1 MLYRRMEPVERV
13 IKAVLDA
20 HAGDVQLLA
29 VQLKASPASV
39 QRWINGDAKPRP
51 AYEAKLRKIY
61 GEIGAESSVLRE
73 DPPLYRVTPHHPM
86 ITEAVDATLKSI
98 REVLHKRGQLSSR
111 SQALD
116 ELSKL
121 LFAHVQGQRSGK
133 GGISRQTVG
142 IPDKGLAIQ
151 LKRFVD
157 ETIHSSLPESLA
169 HNVDRRDFELRLKP
183 QEDELAAELIEC
195 FATLQ
200 RQTSSFNFSGFDIL
214 NEVFGKFLS
223 DSFIDEKELGQ
234 YLTPPEVVRFM
245 VGLAISGF
253 SPEQLKT
260 ICDPK
265 HCSEFGLILDPSCG
279 VASFFAEVVHQ
290 LKGKVDESTQDH
302 SMRESWLKTIL
313 GQVIVGIDKS
323 ERMVRLALTNLAMF
337 GFPMARLHL
346 SNSLARTGP
355 DGRLTDSLVGKVQLI
370 LTNPPF
376 GATFQGNDLVKYKIA
391 TQWSRRLPGKIDSEI
406 LFVERY
412 LDWLAPG
419 GQLIAVVPDSILTNK
434 AVFEDLRRGIA
445 DQIDLCSV
453 ISLPSVTF
461 GVAGTTTKTSVL
473 HIRKKR
479 EATGGTHRT
488 AFAICQDIGF
498 TVATKAN
505 QRTKIVQGEGD
516 LPRILDEIIAPVAQS
531 TSVRWLEDADILER
545 WDAQHHASLSAE
557 VELRIGRKAKGDLC
571 VSDIAELVDERADPR
586 RWGAKQFN
594 YIEISDI
601 DTQTCVVY
609 SNSIDAS
616 ATPSRARKL
625 VKEGDVLVS
634 TVRPE
639 RGAVGVVGTHQDGS
653 VCTTGL
659 AVLRPTGIDSL
670 TLAYLLKTEFV
681 VTQLMRNNVGI
692 AYPAINE
699 SCLPGV
705 LLPVQKGDLPKLEK
719 LAREIATAEEQ
730 LHRFRGEFNK
740 SICEV
745 GSEWRQ
751 STVNPDSKPH
761 PTSQTTSRRQSR
773 KSDSGSHAPETFQ
786 LVAGHTA

>member
-1 MLYRRMEPVERV
+1 MT
-13 IKAVLDA
+13 KAVLDA
-20 HAGDVQLLA
+20 HAGDVHLLA

-39 QRWINGDAKPRP
+39 QRWVKGDAKPRP
-51 AYEAKLRKIY
+51 AYEAMLRKIY
-61 GEIGAESSVLRE
+61 GEIGAEASVLRE
-73 DPPLYRVTPHHPM
+73 DSPLYRVTPHHPM
-86 ITEAVDATLKSI
+86 ITEAVDMTLKSI
-98 REVLHKRGQLSSR
+98 REILHKRGRLSSR

-121 LFAHVQGQRSGK
+121 LFAHVEGQRNGR
-133 GGISRQTVG
+133 GGISIQTIG
-142 IPDKGLAIQ
+142 MPERGLANQ

-157 ETIHSSLPESLA
+157 DTIRSSLPESLA
-169 HNVDRRDFELRLKP
+169 HNVDQRDFELRLKP
-183 QEDELAAELIEC
+183 EEDELAAELIEC

-245 VGLAISGF
+245 VGLAINGF
-253 SPEQLKT
+253 SSSELKA

-265 HCSEFGLILDPSCG
+265 RCSDFGLILDPSCG
-279 VASFFAEVVHQ
+279 VASFFAEIVHQ
-290 LKGKVDESTQDH
+290 LKDRVSEGTQDA
-302 SMRESWLKTIL
+302 SMRETWLKTIL

-346 SNSLARTGP
+346 ANSLARTGP
-355 DGRLTDSLVGKVQLI
+355 DGKLTDSLTGKVKLI

-376 GATFQGNDLVKYKIA
+376 GASFQGNDLVKYKIA
-391 TQWSRRLPGKIDSEI
+391 THWSRRLPGRIDSEI

-434 AVFEDLRRGIA
+434 AVFQDLRRGIA
-445 DQIDLCSV
+445 GQIDLCS
-453 ISLPSVTF
+453 ITSLPSVTF
-461 GVAGTTTKTSVL
+461 GIAGTTTKTSIL
-473 HIRKKR
+473 HIRKKSK
-479 EATGGTHRT
+479 ENGKSHRT

-498 TVATKAN
+498 TVSTKAN
-505 QRTKIVQGEGD
+505 QRTKTVQGKGD
-516 LPRILDEIIAPVAQS
+516 LPQILDEIIGPSAQPKV
-531 TSVRWLEDADILER
+531 VRWLEDVDTLER
-545 WDAQHHASLSAE
+545 WDAQHHASLS
-557 VELRIGRKAKGDLC
+557 VEIEQRLGCKVKGDLC
-571 VSDIAELVDERADPR
+571 VSDVAELVDERADPR

-601 DTQTCVVY
+601 DMQTCVVY
-609 SNSIDAS
+609 ANRIEAS

-639 RGAVGVVGTHQDGS
+639 RGVVGVVSAHQDGS

-681 VTQLMRNNVGI
+681 VTQLIRNNVGI

-699 SCLPGV
+699 SCLPNV
-705 LLPVQKGDLPKLEK
+705 LLPVQKTDLPKLEK
-719 LAREIATAEEQ
+719 LAREITTAETH
-730 LHRFRGEFNK
+730 LHKFRGEFSK
-740 SICEV
+740 SISGA

-751 STVNPDSKPH
+751 VVVNQAPKPH
-761 PTSQTTSRRQSR
+761 PASQTTFRRQSH
-773 KSDSGSHAPETFQ
+773 KSDSDSHAPGTYR
-786 LVAGHTA
+786 LVADRMA

>member
-1 MLYRRMEPVERV
+1 MEPVEKV

-39 QRWINGDAKPRP
+39 RRWINGGAKPRP

-61 GEIGAESSVLRE
+61 GELGAEASVLRE
-73 DPPLYRVTPHHPM
+73 DSPLYRVTPHHPM

-98 REVLHKRGQLSSR
+98 REILHKRGQLSSR

-121 LFAHVQGQRSGK
+121 LFAHVEGQRSGR
-133 GGISRQTVG
+133 GGISRQTIG
-142 IPDKGLAIQ
+142 IPDKGLATQ
-151 LKRFVD
+151 LKCFVD

-169 HNVDRRDFELRLKP
+169 HSVDRHDFELRLKP

-195 FATLQ
+195 FATLH

-245 VGLAISGF
+245 VGLAIQGF
-253 SPEQLKT
+253 SPSELKT
-260 ICDPK
+260 LCDPK
-265 HCSEFGLILDPSCG
+265 HCSDFGLILDPSCG

-290 LKGKVDESTQDH
+290 LKDRVNRETQDATL
-302 SMRESWLKTIL
+302 RGTWLKTIL

-346 SNSLARTGP
+346 ANSLARTGP
-355 DGRLTDSLVGKVQLI
+355 DGKLTESLAGKVKLI

-376 GATFQGNDLVKYKIA
+376 GATFHGNDLVKYKIA
-391 TQWSRRLPGKIDSEI
+391 TQWSRRLPGRIDSEI

-419 GQLIAVVPDSILTNK
+419 GQLVAVVPDSILTNL

-445 DQIDLCSV
+445 DQIELCSV

-461 GVAGTTTKTSVL
+461 GIAGTTTKTSVL

-479 EATGGTHRT
+479 KANGSSYRT

-498 TVATKAN
+498 TVATKSN
-505 QRTKIVQGEGD
+505 QRMKIVQGAGD
-516 LPRILDEIIAPVAQS
+516 LPRILEEITALPNQPRF
-531 TSVRWLEDADILER
+531 VRWLEDADILER
-545 WDAQHHASLSAE
+545 WDAQHHASLS
-557 VELRIGRKAKGDLC
+557 VEIEQRLSRRANGDLR
-571 VSDIAELVDERADPR
+571 VSDVAQLVDERADPR
-586 RWGAKQFN
+586 RWGAKEFN

-609 SNSIDAS
+609 ANSIEAS

-639 RGAVGVVGTHQDGS
+639 RGAVGVVGAHQDGS

-681 VTQLMRNNVGI
+681 ITQLMRNNVGI
-692 AYPAINE
+692 AYPAIKE
-699 SCLPGV
+699 TCLPSV
-705 LLPVQKGDLPKLEK
+705 LLPVQKADLPRLES
-719 LAREIATAEEQ
+719 LAREIASAEEQ

-740 SICEV
+740 SICEA

-751 STVNPDSKPH
+751 SPVSQDSKPH
-761 PTSQTTSRRQSR
+761 PASQTISRRQSR
-773 KSDSGSHAPETFQ
+773 KSDSGSHVPDTFQ
-786 LVAGHTA
+786 LVGGHTA